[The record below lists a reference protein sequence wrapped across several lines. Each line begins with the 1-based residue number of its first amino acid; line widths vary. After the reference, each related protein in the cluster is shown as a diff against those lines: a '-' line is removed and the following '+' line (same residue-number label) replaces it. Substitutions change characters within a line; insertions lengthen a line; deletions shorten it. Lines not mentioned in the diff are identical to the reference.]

1 MKNEIAI
8 IEQLPKIT
16 EKIKEVGAE
25 LDKRLE
31 DLKLDSL
38 VCNEETRKS
47 IKELRTNLS
56 SELKDFESQRI
67 EIKAKINEPYD
78 AFNKAYEEEIKTKY
92 QQADLT
98 LKAKID
104 EVENELKAKARKL
117 ALEYFNEYKASKVN
131 LKDNYLSFEE
141 LNLSINLDALTDK
154 GALVK
159 KYRDAI
165 VEKVDNVERD
175 IETINTM
182 AHNDEI
188 LVEYL
193 KNKNLSLAIKE
204 VNDRHVILDQVQ
216 RDYEIVQEKQKQ
228 EEQVI
233 EKVEEVLSAP
243 IEKQTYFD
251 DFTEQEKV
259 EEMYEMTFTVK
270 ATLPRLK
277 ELKNYLIKEGYINE

>member
-56 SELKDFESQRI
+56 SELKDFESQRK
-67 EIKAKINEPYD
+67 EIKAKINEPYE

-98 LKAKID
+98 LKTKID
-104 EVENELKAKARKL
+104 EVENGLKEKARKL

-131 LKDNYLSFEE
+131 LKDNYLSFAE
-141 LNLSINLDALTDK
+141 LNLSIGLDALTDK

-165 VEKVDNVERD
+165 AEKVDNVERD

-182 AHNDEI
+182 AHNGEI

-228 EEQVI
+228 EEQAI

-243 IEKQTYFD
+243 VEEQTYFD

-270 ATLPRLK
+270 ATLPKLK